1 MSIRDLNIDAL
12 AAEAPQHDGP
22 FLYKGQ
28 EFIVEFAEDF
38 PHLRTMEFDALSAIY
53 SNPQYGPRVVA
64 HLLTKPEDV
73 QRHVLLNYVYVQTA
87 ELRLN
92 SERERSAQSNTI
104 GELILRLNQ
113 LETSLRLAEA
123 NKSPSP
129 QRNESSG
136 ILKIK
141 TSHYTGSEKESL
153 RRWFVEVELAMTAR
167 KISLQSHKVVFALSQ
182 LGGNARAW
190 GYNLILADQNAFPDY
205 ETFKEKIAQEFEP
218 PRTLQR
224 AISEFLELSQ
234 GKRSLHEYIQRM
246 RYLISCASS
255 DPPSESVK
263 VSHFMRGLRSGYVRD
278 EVYRLGPETFDAAV
292 HYALDA
298 EFNFRQQRADFHP
311 IRGSSNQ
318 TRNYRPAQNSSGG
331 PTPMDV
337 SSITTSNRYQSN
349 SKNYSG
355 RQGQSVRRPSGTTCN
370 NCGKPGHWSPEC
382 RQPKKV
388 RFAQPSSGN
397 SQEKRNSSKNGTSH

>member
-1 MSIRDLNIDAL
+1 MLVRDLNIDAL

-22 FLYKGQ
+22 YLYKGQ
-28 EFIVEFAEDF
+28 EFIVEFAEEF
-38 PHLRTMEFDALSAIY
+38 PHLRTMEFEALASIY
-53 SNPQYGPRVVA
+53 ANPQYGPRVVA
-64 HLLTKPEDV
+64 HLLTKPEDI

-87 ELRLN
+87 EFRLN
-92 SERERSAQSNTI
+92 LEREKSAQANTI
-104 GELILRLNQ
+104 GELTLRLNQ
-113 LETSLRLAEA
+113 LETSLRSAEA
-123 NKSPSP
+123 NRSPSP
-129 QRNESSG
+129 QRTESSG

-141 TSHYTGSEKESL
+141 TSYYTGSEKESL

-167 KISLQSHKVVFALSQ
+167 KISLQSHQVAFALSK
-182 LGGNARAW
+182 LSGNARAW

-205 ETFKEKIAQEFEP
+205 ESFKKKIAQEFEP

-263 VSHFMRGLRSGYVRD
+263 VSHFMRGLRPGYVRD
-278 EVYRLGPETFDAAV
+278 EVYRLGPETLDAAI

-298 EFNFRQQRADFHP
+298 EFNFRQQRADSHL

-318 TRNYRPAQNSSGG
+318 TRHHRPAQNNSGG

-355 RQGQSVRRPSGTTCN
+355 HKGPSVRRPSGTTCN

-382 RQPKKV
+382 RLPKKV
-388 RFAQPSSGN
+388 RFAQPSPGN